1 MSFYGNIKRVNSS
14 PFVFDKY
21 YPNRATMEAEMSS
34 DGVYIGRY
42 VLVKYT
48 CKYTSNT
55 NPPTL
60 QYFNKYNITA
70 DGVNFTQDYQ
80 DNINADIDAG
90 YKDTFDSTVWQK
102 IYSQGQEKYIMVAE
116 LRAEVPKI
124 SLDIKHPQY
133 LDATGEGV
141 WNQPEI
147 SAQSDD
153 VFLLSMPGVLE
164 LDVGSLDSDFY
175 AADLTD
181 PAKRYQMRDNGTST
195 KDENSTGNIISHD
208 NMFSFDYN
216 KVSWSNYYNQ
226 GNKQIKS
233 ENINDPIDGKKLD
246 IKLYSFGQAISDVYD
261 VLYGAPS
268 GGTGDR
274 PFYTQEALAKVANKY
289 SNGLVGILSS
299 IATEAKGDPSK
310 DLYGRTYQPGQYYY
324 FCSKW
329 TSADEDSSNFIENI
343 PEVVGAT
350 TENGGSKLKSHYFI
364 NFEAT
369 NGEYLTKWS

>member
-21 YPNRATMEAEMSS
+21 YPNRATMEAEMNS

-48 CKYTSNT
+48 CKYTSET
-55 NPPTL
+55 DHTL
-60 QYFNKYNITA
+60 QYFNKYNITTDA
-70 DGVNFTQDYQ
+70 VNFTSEYQ
-80 DNINADIDAG
+80 DNIDADKN

-124 SLDIKHPQY
+124 SLDIEHPQY

-153 VFLLSMPGVLE
+153 VFLLAMPGVLE
-164 LDVGSLDSDFY
+164 LDVGNLNSDFY

-181 PAKRYQMRDNGTST
+181 PAKRYQMKDNGKST

-208 NMFSFDYN
+208 DMFSSDYN
-216 KVSWSNYYNQ
+216 KVNWSNYYKQ
-226 GNKQIKS
+226 GNQQIES
-233 ENINDPIDGKKLD
+233 RNVNDPIDGKKLD

-268 GGTGDR
+268 GGTGAR

-289 SNGLVGILSS
+289 DKGLVGILSS
-299 IATEAKGDPSK
+299 IATEAKGNPAE

-329 TSADEDSSNFIENI
+329 ISAEEDSSNFIENI
-343 PEVVGAT
+343 PEVIGAKN
-350 TENGGSKLKSHYFI
+350 NGSELKSHYFI
-364 NFEAT
+364 DFDAT
-369 NGEYLTKWS
+369 DGNYLSENWPQANN